1 MIRLLRNVR
10 LIGPED
16 PNNRGVTFQ
25 QATPLILVVIGVI
38 VAIVGLVV
46 GQSTGVWTVVVGV
59 ALLLLGLIVGMS
71 AKR

>member
-1 MIRLLRNVR
+1 MIALLRNVR

-16 PNNRGVTFQ
+16 PSNQGVTLR
-25 QATPLILVVIGVI
+25 QAMPLILVVIGVV

-46 GQSTGVWTVVVGV
+46 GASAGVWTVVVGV
-59 ALLLLGLIVGMS
+59 VLVLLGLFVGMS